1 MHRRAFTLIEVV
13 GVIGVMAIISSG
25 MLAHFPRFNKQIAAE
40 REARKLV
47 LALRKAQ
54 FYALAVR
61 EFNPTFND
69 DPFCV
74 NPPVR
79 FPGYGLFLSIAD
91 QSRYFIYGDVSC
103 SKYYESSPV
112 EEIAEAANFESK
124 ISITS
129 IKGFDASIC
138 AAGCELDE
146 ISVLYVRPG
155 PTTRIRSGGVD
166 YNYAEFVLSSSDGSV
181 QKKIVARFTGQVS
194 VE

>member
-1 MHRRAFTLIEVV
+1 MHKQAFTLIEVV
-13 GVIGVMAIISSG
+13 VVTGVMAIIASL
-25 MLAHFPRFNKQIAAE
+25 MLANFPRFNKQIAVE

-79 FPGYGLFLSIAD
+79 FPGYGLFLSNAD

-103 SKYYESSPV
+103 SKYYENSPI

-124 ISITS
+124 ISIIS
-129 IKGFDASIC
+129 IKGFDMSVC
-138 AAGCELDE
+138 AGGCELDE
-146 ISVLYVRPG
+146 ISVLYIRPG
-155 PTTRIRSGGVD
+155 PSALIRSEGVN
-166 YNYAEFVLSSSDGSV
+166 YNYAEFVLSSADGTV
-181 QKKIVARFTGQVS
+181 QKKVVARFTGQVS
-194 VE
+194 IK